1 VGVNKK
7 RRKEIK
13 VPEGLALP
21 SARKKRNYIYKTLC
35 FDSFD
40 SFPSIYLLGGGAYGR
55 APKGDGGQSSLL
67 THPTNLAILG
77 GGGLSAPD
85 GGLIL
90 YWAPLLISEFGAAF

>member
-40 SFPSIYLLGGGAYGR
+40 SFPSIYLFDGR
-55 APKGDGGQSSLL
+55 ACLRILNSRVPKGPMVEYLKVLL
-67 THPTNLAILG
+67 
-77 GGGLSAPD
+77 
-85 GGLIL
+85 
-90 YWAPLLISEFGAAF
+90 